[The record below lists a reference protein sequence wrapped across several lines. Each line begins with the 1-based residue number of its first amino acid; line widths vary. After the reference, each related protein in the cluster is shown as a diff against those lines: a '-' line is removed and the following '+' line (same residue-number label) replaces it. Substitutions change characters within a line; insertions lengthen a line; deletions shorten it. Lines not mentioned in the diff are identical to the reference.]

1 MANHFKFEFDKEKA
15 MRKLGI
21 NENGRVQK
29 FIDLECLRLCDQLIP
44 MDTGNLKKLGE
55 SATIAGTGKV
65 RWEGPYARRLYYHPE
80 YNFSHEKNPQAG
92 AYWFDR
98 MKAQH
103 KKQILEGAK
112 KIASMSP
119 TE

>member
-21 NENGRVQK
+21 DDGGRVQQY
-29 FIDLECLRLCDQLIP
+29 IDTECLRRSTEFAPFDQHTLI
-44 MDTGNLKKLGE
+44 E
-55 SATIAGTGKV
+55 SATHNTQIGSGEV
-65 RWEGPYARRLYYHPE
+65 RYRTPYARRLYYHPE
-80 YNFSHEKNPQAG
+80 YNFSHENNSQAG

-103 KKQILEGAK
+103 KNQILEGAK
-112 KIASMSP
+112 KISKQGG
-119 TE
+119 